1 MTTAIKRELRIF
13 IIVGLMTVAIDFAFY
28 RSLLHLPLFGT
39 ENLNLAKGI
48 SFISGTL
55 FAYIANRF
63 WTFNQQPICSGSF
76 SRFIAVYVLGLAAN
90 IAVNYL
96 AITYLNVF
104 FGTSEYNIILA
115 FLLATSISASLNFIG
130 MKYFVFTEHRGHTS

>member
-1 MTTAIKRELRIF
+1 
-13 IIVGLMTVAIDFAFY
+13 MTVAIDFALY
-28 RSLLHLPLFGT
+28 RSLLHLILFGA

-48 SFISGTL
+48 SFIGGTF
-55 FAYIANRF
+55 FAYMANRF
-63 WTFNQQPICSGSF
+63 WTFNQQAIRSDSF

-104 FGTSEYNIILA
+104 FGISEYNIILA

-130 MKYFVFTEHRGHTS
+130 M